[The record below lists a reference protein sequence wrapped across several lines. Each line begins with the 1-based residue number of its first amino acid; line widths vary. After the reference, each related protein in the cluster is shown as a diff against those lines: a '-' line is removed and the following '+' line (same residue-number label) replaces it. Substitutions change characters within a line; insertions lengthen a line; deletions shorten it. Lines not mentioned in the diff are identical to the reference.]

1 MIVKVLAAE
10 TDLTSATNV
19 SLATVVRLVNNNR
32 SIDVV
37 TRKNASGT
45 TLGSCTLTADS
56 VTFAEKD
63 PTDTLEGGA
72 TILAAKVAY
81 NIS

>member
-1 MIVKVLAAE
+1 MLIKVLDTE

-19 SLATVVRLVNNNR
+19 SNATVVRLVNNST

-37 TRKNASGT
+37 TRKTSGGT
-45 TLGSCTLTADS
+45 TIGSFTMTANS
-56 VTFAEKD
+56 VEYVEKD
-63 PTDTLEGGA
+63 PSDTLEGGG

-81 NIS
+81 GN

>member
-10 TDLTSATNV
+10 TDLTAATNV
-19 SLATVVRLVNNNR
+19 SLATVVRLVNNQG
-32 SIDVV
+32 STDQVI
-37 TRKNASGT
+37 RKNSSGD
-45 TLGSCTLTADS
+45 TLGSFTLTANS

-63 PTDTLEGGA
+63 ATDTLEGGGN
-72 TILAAKVAY
+72 ILAAKVAY

>member
-1 MIVKVLAAE
+1 MIVKVLAAQ

-19 SLATVVRLVNNNR
+19 NLATVVRLVNNSNN
-32 SIDVV
+32 ITVV
-37 TRKNASGT
+37 TRKTSGGAT
-45 TLGSCTLTADS
+45 IGSFSLIANS

-63 PTDTLEGGA
+63 ATDTFEGGA

>member
-19 SLATVVRLVNNNR
+19 SLATVVRLVNNQ
-32 SIDVV
+32 SSTDQVI
-37 TRKNASGT
+37 RKTSGGT
-45 TLGSCTLTADS
+45 TIGSFTLTANS

-63 PTDTLEGGA
+63 ASDTLEGGSS
-72 TILAAKVAY
+72 ILAAKVAY
-81 NIS
+81 SV

>member
-19 SLATVVRLVNNNR
+19 GLATVVRLVNNQ
-32 SIDVV
+32 SAIDVV
-37 TRKNASGT
+37 TRKTSTGT
-45 TLGSCTLTADS
+45 TIGSFTLTANS
-56 VTFAEKD
+56 VTFVEKD
-63 PTDTLEGGA
+63 ATDTLEGGGS
-72 TILAAKVAY
+72 ILAAKVSY

>member
-19 SLATVVRLVNNNR
+19 SLATVVRLVNEQG
-32 SIDVV
+32 STDVV
-37 TRKNASGT
+37 TRKTNGGT
-45 TLGSCTLTADS
+45 TIGSFTLTANS
-56 VTFAEKD
+56 VTFVEKD
-63 PTDTLEGGA
+63 ATDTLEGGGN
-72 TILAAKVAY
+72 IKAAKVAY

>member
-19 SLATVVRLVNNNR
+19 SLATVVRLVNNSS

-37 TRKNASGT
+37 TRKTSGGT
-45 TLGSCTLTADS
+45 TIGSFTLTANS

-63 PTDTLEGGA
+63 ATDTFEGGA

-81 NIS
+81 NIA

>member
-19 SLATVVRLVNNNR
+19 SLATVVRLVNNQ
-32 SIDVV
+32 SSTDQVI
-37 TRKNASGT
+37 RKNASGT
-45 TLGSCTLTADS
+45 TLGSFTLTANS

-63 PTDTLEGGA
+63 ATDTLEGGGS
-72 TILAAKVAY
+72 ILAAKVAY

>member
-19 SLATVVRLVNNNR
+19 SLATVVRLVNNQNAT
-32 SIDVV
+32 DLV
-37 TRKNASGT
+37 TRKTSGGT
-45 TLGSCTLTADS
+45 TIGSFTLTANS
-56 VTFAEKD
+56 VTFVEKD
-63 PTDTLEGGA
+63 STDTLEGGNL
-72 TILAAKVAY
+72 ILAAKVAY

>member
-19 SLATVVRLVNNNR
+19 SLATVVRLVNNNS

-45 TLGSCTLTADS
+45 TLGSFTLTANS

>member
-19 SLATVVRLVNNNR
+19 SLATVVRLVNDQG
-32 SIDVV
+32 STDVV
-37 TRKNASGT
+37 TRKTSTGT
-45 TLGSCTLTADS
+45 TIGSFTLTANS
-56 VTFAEKD
+56 VTFVEKD
-63 PTDTLEGGA
+63 ATDTLEGGGS
-72 TILAAKVAY
+72 ILAAKVSY